1 MPKVPQKT
9 IYVREEDVELWEH
22 AVAYAKARRLPVSS
36 LLMNALQ
43 EYFERRGDRQ
53 PDDAP

>member
-9 IYVREEDVELWEH
+9 IYVREEDVELWER

-43 EYFERRGDRQ
+43 EYFERREAGRQ
-53 PDDAP
+53 DDVP